1 MERVPEIRNVLL
13 EREHVQNKAESKICR
28 YVDSQALLADFSSW

>member
-13 EREHVQNKAESKICR
+13 EREHVQNKAESKFCR
-28 YVDSQALLADFSSW
+28 YVVCGFLRAVS